1 MRFVEH
7 LKPRSITAQ
16 ITCLV
21 AISVVLGVG
30 LVMTIVVFFVDGNF
44 GHSLSARASLMGT
57 VTRLVQASKSDDE
70 VAAVLAVA
78 RDAGIGVRRVALAEL
93 AITSRPC
100 CLSMKA
106 TLVARRLEAGWGLD
120 VLEVI
125 PPAGSAP
132 DQLAVRLN
140 DRDAL
145 LFDAVFGFT
154 LWTMVLAPSALTLI
168 IVLLF
173 VVLLSI
179 YAVRWIISPLS
190 AVATATQSFGR
201 SPDDERIVSRS
212 GPREIVRVA
221 DALNDMRTRIRALLD
236 DRTRMLAAISH
247 DLRTPLT
254 RLRLRA
260 ERLADPGLREGLLHE
275 ITRITHMLDETL
287 NYLRRDVRSESPSRI
302 DLPSLLQTVCAEF
315 TDVGHV
321 VSYDGPAHL
330 TWRCRPNV
338 LARAITNIV
347 DNATKHGA
355 VVTVSLRLL
364 GERGVEIDVGD
375 DGPGILPALR
385 EKVFDPFF
393 KGDTA
398 RGTAGRS
405 GFGLGLSIARD
416 VVKGHGGE
424 IELLDRAPRGLIVRV
439 RLPDE
444 TASIAETSLNIT

>member
-1 MRFVEH
+1 MRFLDR

-16 ITCLV
+16 ITGIV
-21 AISVVLGVG
+21 AISVVLGVV
-30 LVMTIVVFFVDGNF
+30 LVMAIVLFFLEGNPRY
-44 GHSLSARASLMGT
+44 GLTAMAAQIGT
-57 VTRLVQASKSDDE
+57 VTRLAQASKTDDE
-70 VAAVLAVA
+70 IAAILAVA
-78 RDAGIGVRRVALAEL
+78 RDTGIKVRRVALADL
-93 AITSRPC
+93 KISPQDC
-100 CLSMKA
+100 CQSIEAL
-106 TLVARRLEAGWGLD
+106 LLARRLQSRWSVD
-120 VLEVI
+120 VQEVV
-125 PPAGSAP
+125 PLPGSGP
-132 DQLAVRLN
+132 DQLAVKLD
-140 DRDAL
+140 DRSAL
-145 LFDAVFGFT
+145 LFEAAFGFS
-154 LWTMVLAPSALTLI
+154 LWTIVLAPTILTLI

-190 AVATATQSFGR
+190 AMAAAAQSFGR
-201 SPDDERIVSRS
+201 SPDDDRIVRRS
-212 GPREIVRVA
+212 GPREIVQVA
-221 DALNDMRTRIRALLD
+221 DALDDMRTRIRALLD

-260 ERLADPGLREGLLHE
+260 ERLTDPVQREGQLHE
-275 ITRITHMLDETL
+275 IARITHMLDETL
-287 NYLRRDVRSESPSRI
+287 NYLRRDVRSESLSRI

-315 TDVGHV
+315 ADVGHAV
-321 VSYDGPAHL
+321 AYDGPPHL
-330 TWRCRPNV
+330 TWKCRPNV

-375 DGPGILPALR
+375 DGPGIPPALH

-398 RGTAGRS
+398 RGADGRS

-416 VVKGHGGE
+416 VVRGHGGE
-424 IELLDRAPRGLIVRV
+424 IELLARAPHGLIVRV
-439 RLPDE
+439 RLPGE
-444 TASIAETSLNIT
+444 AASTAETSLNIT